1 MKRVSDLNHPL
12 YRPLWVRVTLVA
24 VTGAW
29 ACFENFWTK
38 DPMWMVLTAGIF
50 VYAAWVFLIKWV
62 DPEDK
67 PAEVSGVAAEEPP
80 VEEPSTEAP
89 SVDAPVASEQG
100 EQSADRR

>member
-1 MKRVSDLNHPL
+1 MKRVSDLNHPF
-12 YRPLWVRVTLVA
+12 YRPLWRRILLVA

-29 ACFENFWTK
+29 ACYENFVTK

-67 PAEVSGVAAEEPP
+67 PAEITGPAADEPP
-80 VEEPSTEAP
+80 VVEERDEG
-89 SVDAPVASEQG
+89 V
-100 EQSADRR
+100 DRR

>member
-1 MKRVSDLNHPL
+1 MKRVSDLNHPF
-12 YRPLWVRVTLVA
+12 YRPLWRRVALVA

-29 ACFENFWTK
+29 ACYENFVVK

-67 PAEVSGVAAEEPP
+67 PAEITDATARDEPP
-80 VEEPSTEAP
+80 
-89 SVDAPVASEQG
+89 DAENNDEGV
-100 EQSADRR
+100 DRR

>member
-1 MKRVSDLNHPL
+1 MKRVSDLNHPF
-12 YRPLWVRVTLVA
+12 YRPLWRRVLLVA

-29 ACFENFWTK
+29 ACYENFWIK

-67 PAEVSGVAAEEPP
+67 PAEITGPAGDGPSAAEE
-80 VEEPSTEAP
+80 
-89 SVDAPVASEQG
+89 
-100 EQSADRR
+100 SAESGDKR

>member
-1 MKRVSDLNHPL
+1 MKRASDLNHPF
-12 YRPLWVRVTLVA
+12 YRPLWRRVLLVA

-29 ACFENFWTK
+29 ACYENFWTK

-67 PAEVSGVAAEEPP
+67 PGEITGP
-80 VEEPSTEAP
+80 VPDEA
-89 SVDAPVASEQG
+89 
-100 EQSADRR
+100 SADQPTDEGVDRR

>member
-1 MKRVSDLNHPL
+1 MKRASDLNHPF
-12 YRPLWVRVTLVA
+12 YRPLWRRVLLVA

-29 ACFENFWTK
+29 ACYENFWTK

-67 PAEVSGVAAEEPP
+67 PAEITGP
-80 VEEPSTEAP
+80 VPDEA
-89 SVDAPVASEQG
+89 
-100 EQSADRR
+100 SADQPTDEGVDRR